1 MEFHLITWA
10 EAEYLLRIFLAAV
23 CGGAVGFERER
34 RFKSAGTRTHLIVA
48 LSACLMMVVSK
59 YGFFDVA
66 GTGGLSVD
74 ASRIGAGVVSA
85 IGFLG
90 AGVIFFRKDTVS
102 GVTTAAGLW
111 ATVGVGIS
119 FGTGLYF
126 TGLSAT
132 LLLLLIQLVLHRKT
146 PLVKTHRS
154 GTVVLR
160 MEESKADSS
169 ELYQLLSLV
178 AVHIDNIELRR
189 MENEQI
195 ELRCE
200 VLLPADFNA
209 DDMLQAVKML
219 PELCS
224 IEMDLP

>member
-1 MEFHLITWA
+1 M
-10 EAEYLLRIFLAAV
+10 
-23 CGGAVGFERER
+23 
-34 RFKSAGTRTHLIVA
+34 
-48 LSACLMMVVSK
+48 
-59 YGFFDVA
+59 
-66 GTGGLSVD
+66 D